1 MIERHISLILKLK
14 IAVKCNSSGEPWPEN
29 FLGEIKMKI
38 YIIIAMILL
47 YSYTVFAQTTKNSE
61 PFVIDVTREMEY
73 YDKDGKYI
81 GRCTVTRTATTCYDK
96 NGKII
101 STTIIKKQT
110 DRERFG
116 K

>member
-1 MIERHISLILKLK
+1 
-14 IAVKCNSSGEPWPEN
+14 
-29 FLGEIKMKI
+29 MKT

-47 YSYTVFAQTTKNSE
+47 YSYTVFAQTTESLE
-61 PFVIDVTREMEY
+61 PFVIDVAREMEY

-81 GRCTVTRTATTCYDK
+81 GRCVLTKTMATCYDK

-101 STTIIKKQT
+101 SRTTIKT
-110 DRERFG
+110 DKERFG

>member
-1 MIERHISLILKLK
+1 MKFK
-14 IAVKCNSSGEPWPEN
+14 NAVKCISTGENRPE
-29 FLGEIKMKI
+29 FLGKKIKMKT

-47 YSYTVFAQTTKNSE
+47 YSYIVFAQTIKSEE
-61 PFVIDVTREMEY
+61 PFIIDVTREMEY